1 MQNRHQYVQLLCVL
15 LRGWE
20 YIKVWYIARQVLIEW
35 LPRRINRFAVPYLR
49 NITFQMSV
57 NTASVSPKNWPN
69 VQILWIINSYTTL
82 IVCLFSD
89 TCKYCIVS
97 TSSQWREAGG
107 LGPAPTKRRKQMR
120 HRTEPQRRQGGLWRP
135 PRPTEG
141 EMGTRW
147 CPPHLW
153 NFLLTLEFQ
162 VASIKHKNNNKQTS
176 RKLKEETPPAPV
188 VEEDTKEEKAKLV
201 SDIIYSFISSEIVR
215 TLLHIFICTGTYF
228 RTAAAGTDHSEPG
241 QHHGPTEESQDQP
254 GSRQNHHNE

>member
-20 YIKVWYIARQVLIEW
+20 YIKVWYIARQVLIEL

-49 NITFQMSV
+49 NITFQTSV

-107 LGPAPTKRRKQMR
+107 LGPAPTKRRKQMWVAFLWIYYANWPNQVG
-120 HRTEPQRRQGGLWRP
+120 PQNGTSETAGRPLKAAPANGG
-135 PRPTEG
+135 G
-141 EMGTRW
+141 DGD
-147 CPPHLW
+147 
-153 NFLLTLEFQ
+153 Q
-162 VASIKHKNNNKQTS
+162 V
-176 RKLKEETPPAPV
+176 LP
-188 VEEDTKEEKAKLV
+188 
-201 SDIIYSFISSEIVR
+201 SS
-215 TLLHIFICTGTYF
+215 
-228 RTAAAGTDHSEPG
+228 S
-241 QHHGPTEESQDQP
+241 
-254 GSRQNHHNE
+254 